1 MKKRMITVLAAA
13 ILFAIALHGCVYA
26 AETENTA
33 KKTAEETQAQ
43 APKDGFR
50 VKNGKTYYYL
60 NGKKVK
66 KKWIEEDGKTYY
78 FDKKGKMVR
87 GKVKTKKT
95 MYYFDDNGVFLRKI
109 KIKKKMI
116 ALTYDDGPS
125 AYTPMIV
132 KELKKVGG
140 RATFFVV
147 GNRVNSYKKQ
157 MKEAFKAGCEI
168 GNHSW
173 NHANL
178 NTLSAA
184 GIRSQISKTNTAV
197 KKVTGVKPAVMRP
210 PYGANNSR
218 VKSTVGM
225 PLITWNVDTLDWKTR
240 STSAT
245 VSHVKNHHGDGSIIL
260 MHDIHRPTAM
270 AAKTII
276 PWLAKKGYQL
286 VTVSELADCRG
297 GLKKGVTY
305 SSFRKK

>member
-13 ILFAIALHGCVYA
+13 ILFAMAVPGCVFA
-26 AETENTA
+26 AETANAE
-33 KKTAEETQAQ
+33 KKTAEETQVQ
-43 APKDGFR
+43 TPKDGFR

-66 KKWIEEDGKTYY
+66 KKWIEKDGKTYY
-78 FDKKGKMVR
+78 FDKKGRMVR

-95 MYYFDDNGVFLRKI
+95 MYYFDDNGVFLHKI

-178 NTLSAA
+178 NTLSAS
-184 GIRSQISKTNTAV
+184 GIRSQMSKTNTAV

-218 VKSTVGM
+218 VKGTVGM

>member
-13 ILFAIALHGCVYA
+13 ILFAMAVPGCVFA
-26 AETENTA
+26 AETANAE
-33 KKTAEETQAQ
+33 KKTAEETQVQ
-43 APKDGFR
+43 TPKDGFR

-66 KKWIEEDGKTYY
+66 KKWIEKDGKTYY
-78 FDKKGKMVR
+78 FDKKGRMVR

-95 MYYFDDNGVFLRKI
+95 MYYFDDNGVFLHKI

-168 GNHSW
+168 GNHSCQ
-173 NHANL
+173 
-178 NTLSAA
+178 SCK
-184 GIRSQISKTNTAV
+184 SQYAQRFGDPEPDEQDEYCRQKGHGREACRDETAV
-197 KKVTGVKPAVMRP
+197 WSEQQPGKR
-210 PYGANNSR
+210 YGRHA
-218 VKSTVGM
+218 
-225 PLITWNVDTLDWKTR
+225 PDHL
-240 STSAT
+240 
-245 VSHVKNHHGDGSIIL
+245 
-260 MHDIHRPTAM
+260 
-270 AAKTII
+270 
-276 PWLAKKGYQL
+276 
-286 VTVSELADCRG
+286 ECR
-297 GLKKGVTY
+297 Y
-305 SSFRKK
+305 A